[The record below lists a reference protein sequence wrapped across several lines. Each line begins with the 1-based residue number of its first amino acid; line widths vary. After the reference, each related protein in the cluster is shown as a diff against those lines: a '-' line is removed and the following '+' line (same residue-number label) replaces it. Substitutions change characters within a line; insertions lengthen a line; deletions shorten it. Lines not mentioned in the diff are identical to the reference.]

1 MQKAKFIIN
10 HYEYR
15 TVLKRKIIEL
25 DTEYGKIKAKKV
37 INDNETY
44 IYPEYESI
52 KEIALNNKIPLKELY
67 KINEFILKDEE
78 GAVKKAPSFIF
89 FTKIII

>member
-1 MQKAKFIIN
+1 M
-10 HYEYR
+10 Y
-15 TVLKRKIIEL
+15 VRK
-25 DTEYGKIKAKKV
+25 KIWLIYKKLFKV

-78 GAVKKAPSFIF
+78 GAVKKAPSFILF
-89 FTKIII
+89 IMHIKMDFQYQQ